1 MIVDNLY
8 VICVAVRPYEAYAP
22 LLVDPDAHLPGPISS
37 QRFEA
42 VSRRAPEIVQSARG
56 IDLPQLSQS
65 PILNIA
71 GKSPAHP
78 AVPYAFGFLTFER
91 SDHSAARNI
100 K

>member
-8 VICVAVRPYEAYAP
+8 IICMPVRPDEAYEP
-22 LLVDPDAHLPGPISS
+22 LLVDPDADLPGPISS

-42 VSRRAPEIVQSARG
+42 VSRGAPEILQSARG
-56 IDLPQLSQS
+56 IELPQLSQS

-78 AVPYAFGFLTFER
+78 TRPYTFRFGTFER
-91 SDHSAARNI
+91 SDHPVARKI
-100 K
+100 R